1 MDPQS
6 PDSVEQSL
14 SFGPFRLL
22 PAQQL
27 LLEGG
32 NAVRLGSRALELL
45 IVLAQRA
52 GELVTKGELMT
63 RVWPNTVVEENNLKV
78 HIATLRRTLGDGQPG
93 RRYVATV
100 PGRGYRFVAPVEVS
114 PSAKPRLDRSVKT
127 DRAHNLPAS
136 QPRPI
141 GRADTI
147 NALLSELPRR
157 RFITIVGPGGIGKT
171 TVALGLAE
179 ALITTYEH
187 GIRFVDLAPLGD
199 PHFVTSAV
207 TSALGI
213 EIHSDNIMRDL
224 IAHLQDK
231 RMLLMLDSCEHVIE
245 MAATLA
251 AQVLDG
257 ASEVHILATSRE
269 PLRAKGERVHRLS
282 PLAVP
287 SRSSRLTASQALGF
301 SAVQLFVE
309 RAAANLD
316 GFELSD
322 ADAPVV
328 SDICRKLE
336 GMPLAIEFAATRID
350 AFGVRQLCE
359 LLDDR
364 IRLLRYR
371 KRAALP
377 RHQTLRAALDWS
389 YEFLPSDE
397 RDLLRRLSVF
407 AGAFSLDSAR
417 AISADAN
424 CDVVEGVANLVAKSL
439 VSADVGGAVVQYRLL
454 DTTRAYARQKLT
466 ESSELETH
474 LRRHAE
480 HHRELFE
487 RAEAEW
493 ETRPTAEWIEDYR
506 RIVDDVRAAL
516 KWAFS
521 PGGDISIGV
530 ALTVASIPLWLNLWL
545 LEECREYV
553 ERALAKLL
561 AQPRPNGRQE
571 MKLLAALGHIQLHWE
586 GRRPETD
593 IAWTKVLLLA
603 EKQDD
608 MQYQLRA
615 IWGLFVSCVNV
626 DDYRGA
632 LARADQF
639 RAVADAKGD
648 VAAGLI
654 GARLTGMALYFLA
667 DHGNARRH
675 LERARDSYVASLHQ
689 RSMASFW
696 PAHLVAVQTNLAN
709 ILWIQGF
716 PDQAVRA
723 AQSALEEAQA
733 ADHLP
738 SLFYVLIRAA
748 CPIALYVG
756 NLTEAE
762 HLTTM
767 LIEHSAKYPLTMWD
781 AFGRCVRGTLLMA
794 RGDIAGLA
802 FLRATHE
809 QLRES
814 KLRSWTAA
822 LLPMLVQAMAGV
834 GQTADARM
842 VIDDALDQCARSGG
856 QWCLPELLRI
866 KGGILYLE
874 GSGES
879 LAAAEHHFMRA
890 LECARQQEALSWE
903 LRVVTSLAELW
914 HSLGK
919 TADAHQLLLSVYDRF
934 TEGFETADLKT
945 ARALMTSL
953 SRQKPS

>member
-1 MDPQS
+1 MDPKS
-6 PDSVEQSL
+6 PDSVEYAL

-27 LLEGG
+27 LLEDE
-32 NAVRLGSRALELL
+32 NAVRLGSRALEIL
-45 IVLAQRA
+45 IVLAQCA

-78 HIATLRRTLGDGQPG
+78 HIATLRKTLGDGQPG
-93 RRYVATV
+93 RRYVVTV

-114 PSAKPRLDRSVKT
+114 ASAKTSLDPSVKAE
-127 DRAHNLPAS
+127 RVHNLPAS
-136 QPRPI
+136 QPRAI
-141 GRADTI
+141 GRADI
-147 NALLSELPRR
+147 VNALLSELPGR

-179 ALITTYEH
+179 ALIATYRH

-199 PHFVTSAV
+199 PQFVISAV
-207 TSALGI
+207 TSALGV
-213 EIHSDNIMRDL
+213 EIHSDNGMRDL
-224 IAHLQDK
+224 IGHLQDK
-231 RMLLMLDSCEHVIE
+231 RMLLVLDSCEHVIE
-245 MAATLA
+245 MAAALA
-251 AQVLDG
+251 EQVLDG
-257 ASEVHILATSRE
+257 ASEIHILATSRE
-269 PLRAKGERVHRLS
+269 PLRAKGERVYRLP

-287 SRSSRLTASQALGF
+287 SHSSGLTASQALGF
-301 SAVQLFVE
+301 PSIQLFVE

-322 ADAPVV
+322 ADAPIVV
-328 SDICRKLE
+328 DICRKLE

-350 AFGVRQLCE
+350 AFGIRQLSE

-364 IRLLRYR
+364 IRLLRYP
-371 KRAALP
+371 KRAGLP
-377 RHQTLRAALDWS
+377 RHQTLTAALDWS

-407 AGAFSLDSAR
+407 AGAFTLDSAR
-417 AISADAN
+417 AVSADAN

-466 ESSELETH
+466 ESGELETY

-480 HHRELFE
+480 HHRDLFE
-487 RAEAEW
+487 RAEVEW
-493 ETRPTAEWIEDYR
+493 ETRPTAEWLEDYR
-506 RIVDDVRAAL
+506 RRVDDVRAAL

-521 PGGDISIGV
+521 QDGGISIGL
-530 ALTVASIPLWLNLWL
+530 ALTVASIPLWMNLWL
-545 LEECREYV
+545 LEECREYA

-561 AQPRPNGRQE
+561 AQPRPDGREE

-593 IAWTKVLLLA
+593 IAWTKALLLA
-603 EKQDD
+603 EQLDD

-639 RAVADAKGD
+639 TAVADAKGD

-654 GARLTGMALYFLA
+654 GARLTGIALYFLA

-696 PAHLVAVQTNLAN
+696 PAHLVAVQTTLAN

-723 AQSALEEAQA
+723 GRSALEEAQA
-733 ADHLP
+733 TNHVP

-756 NLTEAE
+756 DLTEAE
-762 HLTTM
+762 HLTAM
-767 LIEHSAKYPLTMWD
+767 LIEHSAKHPLTMWD
-781 AFGRCVRGTLLMA
+781 AFGRCIRGTLLLA
-794 RGDIAGLA
+794 RGDITGLA

-809 QLRES
+809 RLRES

-822 LLPMLVQAMAGV
+822 LLPMLVQAMAEV
-834 GQTADARM
+834 GQTAEARM
-842 VIDDALDQCARSGG
+842 IIDDAIDQFERSEGK
-856 QWCLPELLRI
+856 WCLPELLRI
-866 KGGILYLE
+866 KGGLLRLE
-874 GSGES
+874 GSSEA
-879 LAAAEHHFMRA
+879 LAAAERHFMQA

-903 LRVVTSLAELW
+903 LRVATSLAELW
-914 HSLGK
+914 HSQGK
-919 TADAHQLLLSVYDRF
+919 TADAHELLSSVYGRF
-934 TEGFETADLKT
+934 NEGFETADLRN
-945 ARALMTSL
+945 ARALMTSF
-953 SRQKPS
+953 SGQKPS